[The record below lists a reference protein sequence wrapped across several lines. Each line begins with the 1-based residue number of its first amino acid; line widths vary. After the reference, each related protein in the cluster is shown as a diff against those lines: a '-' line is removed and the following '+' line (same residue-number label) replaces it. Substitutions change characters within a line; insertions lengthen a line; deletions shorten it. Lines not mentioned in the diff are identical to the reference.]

1 VARLEACLVDAYDTI
16 VTCDFRV
23 LRREVPALA
32 GIPADIWDTEYGRLG
47 PFLTDGRMSKTEAFG
62 QILRASGQQAHPGL
76 VAEMVL
82 RDAELLL
89 ANARLFDDV
98 IPFLDTLRG
107 RGIKI
112 AVVSNCTENTRPL
125 LTSLGVD
132 VLADALVLSCEV
144 GAAKPAAGIFRYA
157 LDRLGVTA
165 EAAVFVDDQPGF
177 CAGSVAVGISAV
189 QIVRG
194 ESDGRVSWDGEVVR
208 SLREVEAMLLSRA
221 HLGDFAPCVIL
232 ASGGAVGA
240 AAGCL
245 GAGRFDR
252 AGGDVS
258 GHVPGRGVGVM
269 GRLDQVSQGEAG
281 RELAADLLGQRVAVL
296 NRAIAVTAP
305 AFVVGRSAVEKGIR
319 WRTTNS
325 ALVSSASMSKMNKSG
340 FMNPASNTPAGRKTR
355 QHSRQTGARSG
366 QNRFDTGLKTRSKRP
381 STKAPRSRMSPSTVL
396 MARPSRAATSSSRP
410 SCLGE
415 LSNTVTSAPAAA
427 RTGPC

>member
-1 VARLEACLVDAYDTI
+1 MDAYDTI

-76 VAEMVL
+76 VAEMVR

-232 ASGGAVGA
+232 ASGGAVGQ
-240 AAGCL
+240 
-245 GAGRFDR
+245 
-252 AGGDVS
+252 
-258 GHVPGRGVGVM
+258 P
-269 GRLDQVSQGEAG
+269 
-281 RELAADLLGQRVAVL
+281 LAA
-296 NRAIAVTAP
+296 
-305 AFVVGRSAVEKGIR
+305 
-319 WRTTNS
+319 
-325 ALVSSASMSKMNKSG
+325 
-340 FMNPASNTPAGRKTR
+340 
-355 QHSRQTGARSG
+355 
-366 QNRFDTGLKTRSKRP
+366 
-381 STKAPRSRMSPSTVL
+381 
-396 MARPSRAATSSSRP
+396 
-410 SCLGE
+410 
-415 LSNTVTSAPAAA
+415 
-427 RTGPC
+427 